1 MFRTLFVLLMLLMQA
16 PLLFGQTIY
25 TAGREG
31 AWQFG
36 FSATG
41 NANRYNNQIINQLA
55 LAHRKIP
62 EKTTFTFFYRADIE
76 VRYGQ
81 GNMLDVVLTFHPS
94 VCSGDVQMRGF
105 DLSPVLIPAQMKCRI
120 VLEHPVNGVIHQSDE
135 MLLRTDSLRLP
146 REVVSIPDSL
156 WREGCLVKA
165 ELMHF
170 GFDAES
176 YARAEK
182 ELFYIRDYEAAS
194 AMADTLDKRIRAA
207 RVTRHTVAGAFA
219 ISVYAGKTVRLLR
232 EASAVHSLILP
243 GKDPMGLAEK
253 QRIAAY
259 KAGELNAYLLQQGAK
274 GPGTGNVYQ
283 NLGSGYARQLED
295 ALRLSQKVDYYSSP
309 FFYRL
314 FANGISASQ
323 LVRLKELAEVYT
335 GSRNLPDPDW
345 GRLSRE
351 MISAYL
357 LKSNELIA
365 GDRFAEAVDLLSAG
379 VKFCSVNPAA
389 GLPDTLARRL
399 KEARSGLTAAY
410 TRVVKKALKS
420 NLPVIAEKYLAEA
433 EQYVLKYSLDDG
445 DATGLTSLYQQ
456 MADMYI
462 ANAGGLLQKGHYGG
476 ALSELGKAR
485 QLFTQ
490 RQGIEPGPAYSS
502 SLKKAVDGRFD
513 EMLGL
518 TKALLQKGNYHLAGQ
533 SLDDALGFARS
544 YPVYL
549 PDMTLV
555 DSLRRAIAG
564 QAYHALLAAAWQ
576 DKLDRNKE
584 QFIRNTTEAALTA
597 RNAGLEHVAMFDSL
611 VRGGV
616 VPFLNELYS
625 TGRLKLWAGE
635 PEEALGYSQ
644 KASQLADIMGI
655 TQLPALK
662 AQQDELIRLADESLC
677 SRIRGELESLVG
689 EASALLQQN
698 RFDQAS
704 AVILEAREL
713 IYSRSY
719 CGLNTQGLNRV
730 TEEYR
735 HPVRWNEMHRTAL
748 QQIAE
753 GDYTEGIRKLN
764 EAEALFTHYRLDTLG
779 LVSSGL
785 FELAMATDELRL
797 IDYATGYF
805 ITRGHYDKALQLTE
819 RLRSS
824 GMVADA
830 ARTHL
835 ESLGRGLALRDLSE
849 TGQVDD
855 KLMLKVYTGGNKWY
869 RRFTEVYRFHI
880 LNH

>member
-16 PLLFGQTIY
+16 PLLSGQTIY
-25 TAGREG
+25 TAGRDG

-36 FSATG
+36 FSSTG
-41 NANRYNNQIINQLA
+41 NANRYNNQFINQLA

-62 EKTTFTFFYRADIE
+62 EKTAFTFFYRYNIE
-76 VRYGQ
+76 VRYGH
-81 GNMLDVVLTFHPS
+81 GSMLEVMLTFHPA

-105 DLSPVLIPAQMKCRI
+105 DLSPVLIPAQMKCRV
-120 VLEHPVNGVIHQSDE
+120 VLEHPVNGVILQSGE
-135 MLLRTDSLRLP
+135 MPLRTDSLRLP
-146 REVVSIPDSL
+146 RKVISFPDSL

-165 ELMHF
+165 DFMHF

-194 AMADTLDKRIRAA
+194 AMADTLEKRIRAA
-207 RVTRHTVAGAFA
+207 RINRHTAAEAFA

-232 EASAVHSLILP
+232 EASSVNSLILP
-243 GKDPMGLAEK
+243 GKDPVGLAEK

-259 KAGELNAYLLQQGAK
+259 KAGELDSYLLQQGAK
-274 GPGTGNVYQ
+274 GSGAGNLYK
-283 NLGSGYARQLED
+283 NLGSGYAGQLED

-314 FANGISASQ
+314 FANGISASH
-323 LVRLKELAEVYT
+323 LFRLKELARAYA
-335 GSRNLPDPDW
+335 GSRGMPDPDW

-351 MISAYL
+351 MIFAYL

-365 GDRFAEAVDLLSAG
+365 DDRFAEAVDLLSAG

-389 GLPDTLARRL
+389 GLPDTLTRRL

-433 EQYVLKYSLDDG
+433 EQYVLKYNLDDG
-445 DATGLTSLYQQ
+445 EATGFTSLYQQ
-456 MADMYI
+456 MADMYLV
-462 ANAGGLLQKGHYGG
+462 NAGNLLQKGNYNGV
-476 ALSELGKAR
+476 LSELDKAGNIAS
-485 QLFTQ
+485 T
-490 RQGIEPGPAYSS
+490 RQGIVLGHTYTSV
-502 SLKKAVDGRFD
+502 LKKAVDGRFD
-513 EMLGL
+513 EMAGL
-518 TKALLQKGNYHLAGQ
+518 TKVLLQKGNYQRAGQ
-533 SLDDALGFARS
+533 SLDEALDFAGN
-544 YPVYL
+544 YPVYQ

-555 DSLRRAIAG
+555 DSLRRMIAG
-564 QAYHALLAAAWQ
+564 QTYHALLAAAWQ

-584 QFIRNTTEAALTA
+584 QLILHMTEAALTA
-597 RNAGLEHVAMFDSL
+597 RNAGLEHVALFDSL
-611 VRGGV
+611 VQEGV
-616 VPFLNELYS
+616 IPYLNGLYS

-644 KASQLADIMGI
+644 KASQLAAVMGVAN
-655 TQLPALK
+655 LPALK
-662 AQQDELIRLADESLC
+662 TQQDELARLADESLC
-677 SRIRGELESLVG
+677 SRIRGELESLIG

-704 AVILEAREL
+704 EVIIEAREL

-719 CGLNTQGLNRV
+719 CGLSTQQLNRV
-730 TEEYR
+730 TEKYR

-797 IDYATGYF
+797 IDYTTGYY

-824 GMVADA
+824 GMGEDA
-830 ARTHL
+830 ARPHL

-849 TGQVDD
+849 TGEVDV
-855 KLMLKVYTGGNKWY
+855 KLMLRIYTGGNKWY
-869 RRFTEVYRFHI
+869 RRFAEVYRFHI